1 MKNKNLGENR
11 DTRYVIGSGWTNN
24 FDYDGMLQAGLQ
36 SEVDSPL
43 DQLKA
48 MAKDYEDVNYHREVS
63 HLFDAIEAIEDGEID
78 GANDYFDNFHSEI
91 MKTAHSQNMDIESDL
106 GSFMKNRMGLEE
118 EVESMDEVRI
128 DRDVAERIEGMFSIS
143 LKEKFLDTFED
154 LYVDLIEE
162 DPFYAEDVINHLNNE
177 MHRRIREITRINKQR
192 SIDEPNEIPM
202 FKGTRDALDDISIR
216 EDSTTEEI
224 DYKLDPYEDRDKILK
239 QVMSLLVREKGASR
253 EEFKGFIKTHM
264 EDILNAEDDDA
275 IVDEFTQYLSVNEGD
290 SIDESR
296 EEYIANK
303 ALREHFKRFL
313 K

>member
-118 EVESMDEVRI
+118 EVESIHNE
-128 DRDVAERIEGMFSIS
+128 A
-143 LKEKFLDTFED
+143 
-154 LYVDLIEE
+154 
-162 DPFYAEDVINHLNNE
+162 YAHN
-177 MHRRIREITRINKQR
+177 
-192 SIDEPNEIPM
+192 S
-202 FKGTRDALDDISIR
+202 
-216 EDSTTEEI
+216 
-224 DYKLDPYEDRDKILK
+224 
-239 QVMSLLVREKGASR
+239 REKS
-253 EEFKGFIKTHM
+253 KLKYNVK
-264 EDILNAEDDDA
+264 LND
-275 IVDEFTQYLSVNEGD
+275 
-290 SIDESR
+290 
-296 EEYIANK
+296 
-303 ALREHFKRFL
+303 
-313 K
+313 

>member
-11 DTRYVIGSGWTNN
+11 DIRYVIGSGWTNN

-36 SEVDSPL
+36 SGVDSPL

-48 MAKDYEDVNYHREVS
+48 MAGDYEDVNYHREVS
-63 HLFDAIEAIEDGEID
+63 HLFNAIEAIEDGEID

-91 MKTAHSQNMDIESDL
+91 MKTAHSQDMDIESDL
-106 GSFMKNRMGLEE
+106 GSFMKNRVGLEE

-128 DRDVAERIEGMFSIS
+128 EREVANRIEGLMNIQ
-143 LKEKFLDTFED
+143 LKAKFLDVFED
-154 LYVDLIEE
+154 LWLDLIEE

-177 MHRRIREITRINKQR
+177 MHKRIDDRQAQGDRLANT
-192 SIDEPNEIPM
+192 PEIPM

-275 IVDEFTQYLSVNEGD
+275 IVDEFSQYISVNEGD
-290 SIDESR
+290 SIDEAR